1 MATIVNTPAQSDSGS
16 GMGFVFGIIL
26 LVVFFA
32 ALFYYGL
39 PMMRQS
45 SQSQSPTIQV
55 PDQVD
60 VNVTQPAP
68 AE

>member
-45 SQSQSPTIQV
+45 SQSPTIQV
-55 PDQVD
+55 PDQID

-68 AE
+68 AQ